1 MKKSDQTDEPYVPG
15 VDIDAVTRQLK
26 KTEAEK
32 GTLDAGLETTTTT
45 PPETTPRGSAATPSA
60 GATSSGGMYD
70 LMREIAG
77 TREEAKKEAFANAM
91 IQLGA
96 GVASGNLAAGLSA
109 AGKAASET
117 MSDYKDR
124 ALKGRMA
131 ELQLKKADEQIAY
144 RRRQEDLY
152 SGQEERRKTTE
163 AQRAYA
169 ARRKEL
175 QSEVLK
181 QLGLRGEYDEDDLIA
196 AMTRAE
202 RNLISDI
209 ARSYAVPESSL
220 GAISVE
226 EGSAAGEEA
235 SLPPPEYQTDPS
247 GIKFIGV
254 N

>member
-1 MKKSDQTDEPYVPG
+1 
-15 VDIDAVTRQLK
+15 
-26 KTEAEK
+26 
-32 GTLDAGLETTTTT
+32 
-45 PPETTPRGSAATPSA
+45 
-60 GATSSGGMYD
+60 
-70 LMREIAG
+70 
-77 TREEAKKEAFANAM
+77 
-91 IQLGA
+91 
-96 GVASGNLAAGLSA
+96 VASGNLAAGLSA

-117 MSDYKDR
+117 MSGYRDR

-152 SGQEERRKTTE
+152 SGQEERRRTTE

-175 QSEVLK
+175 QSEVIK

-202 RNLISDI
+202 RNLIADI

-226 EGSAAGEEA
+226 EEGDAGEET
-235 SLPPPEYQTDPS
+235 SLPPPNNRFELTETRPAQ
-247 GIKFIGV
+247 
-254 N
+254 

>member
-144 RRRQEDLY
+144 RRRQE
-152 SGQEERRKTTE
+152 